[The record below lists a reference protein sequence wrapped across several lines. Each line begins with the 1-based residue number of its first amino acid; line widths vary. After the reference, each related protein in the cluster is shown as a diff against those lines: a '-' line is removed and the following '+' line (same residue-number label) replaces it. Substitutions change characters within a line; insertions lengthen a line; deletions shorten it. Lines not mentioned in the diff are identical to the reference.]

1 MHRGLS
7 FIKQWS
13 QAVCAASIVYAVLVA
28 LGPTIAAAA
37 EPIILDCGDELFFK
51 VNYETS
57 TIAQRNPDGTWMPE
71 QPVKVTSVTI
81 TWQTKPDGDFPGVE
95 TMIDRQTG
103 RRTWHETSGGK
114 SGTSTCRLSS
124 LAPKF

>member
-1 MHRGLS
+1 MRHLARRA
-7 FIKQWS
+7 FF
-13 QAVCAASIVYAVLVA
+13 
-28 LGPTIAAAA
+28 AA

-71 QPVKVTSVTI
+71 QPVKVASVTI

-103 RRTWHETSGGK
+103 RRSWHETSGGK